1 MTRPALLLCTDMD
14 RTLLPNG
21 DADESPQA
29 MDLLSR
35 LVSRVDVQLA
45 YVSGRDRKLVEQA
58 IDEYHLPRADFVIGD
73 VGTNIYTV
81 DGQHWLKWNDW
92 HDEIQHSWR
101 GLTHDELHRSLS
113 EIDGLQL
120 QEEAKQNRFKLSYY
134 VPGDVDTDAL
144 LQEVRQL
151 LADLNIDY
159 NAVWSI
165 DETLD
170 QGLLDILPAAASK
183 YHAIDYLLRRT
194 GCDVNNTVFAGDS
207 GNDIDVLCSPL
218 HAVLVAN
225 ATNEVRQQAQH
236 LAMLRGYENA
246 LYIARGGYLGMNGNY
261 AAGILEGI
269 QHYHPELVPLQ
280 EGDYVTA

>member
-35 LVSRVDVQLA
+35 LVSRDDVQLA

-58 IDEYHLPRADFVIGD
+58 IDEYHLPVADFVIGD

-81 DGQHWLKWNDW
+81 ERQQWIKWDDW
-92 HDEIQHSWR
+92 HDEIKHSWR
-101 GLTHDELHRSLS
+101 GLTHDELHRSLR
-113 EIDGLQL
+113 EIEGLQL
-120 QEEAKQNRFKLSYY
+120 QEKDKQNRFKLSYY
-134 VPGDVDTDAL
+134 VPGDIDSDAL
-144 LQEVRQL
+144 LEQVRQH

-159 NAVWSI
+159 NVVWSI
-165 DETLD
+165 DETLG
-170 QGLLDILPAAASK
+170 QGLMDILPAAASK
-183 YHAIDYLLRRT
+183 YHAIDYLLLRT